1 MRFLSSIL
9 ALGLALTVLAP
20 FAPTQVQKGGRNL
33 PWVKYTDQIHGF
45 SFSYPES
52 LKIEP
57 RRVDDFGIVGLVACL
72 DLLERSEPHRDGLR
86 IMATDTTLFIGMG
99 RPMTLAGL
107 RQTCENYKEFRIGG
121 RLAVNCVTCGR
132 ANCQWAVD
140 IPGRIEFRIFSIL
153 TGVPNRREP
162 MDWVYPEVSIIRSF
176 QFFQPD
182 QPNTAKKH

>member
-1 MRFLSSIL
+1 MRSLSSLL
-9 ALGLALTVLAP
+9 ALGLALTVPAP
-20 FAPTQVQKGGRNL
+20 FAPNQIQKSGRSL
-33 PWVKYTDQIHGF
+33 QWAKYTDRLLGF
-45 SFSYPES
+45 SFRYPEN
-52 LKIEP
+52 LKIES
-57 RRVDDFGIVGLVACL
+57 RRVEDFHIVGLVACL
-72 DLLERSEPHRDGLR
+72 DLQERSEPHRDVLR
-86 IMATDTTLFIGMG
+86 IMATDTKLFNGMG

-140 IPGRIEFRIFSIL
+140 IPGRIEFRIFSGL

-182 QPNTAKKH
+182 LPNTTKKR